1 MRTNKKVT
9 RKRKKK
15 KYKGVGR
22 FVFICVLIVALAAGG
37 FVMAKHLGR
46 NTYDSEKSF
55 EKYSKEYFST
65 VKADN
70 ATGDSV
76 EEFKYGEPNSVATDM
91 PELSSK
97 AVSDKLKDF
106 VSTEKTAFEG
116 GYGGSPEDNKNGF
129 FAGYQSYESDKNT
142 MGVAMFTTVKK
153 ENEDGDMAIV
163 SEKVKAVNFNAEN
176 GGEILPIMAFENGYK
191 EKVAKILTT
200 KVSDEYGDEL
210 KSEYKSYIAK
220 DSDFTEKMVFTKK
233 GAKVYFDAGSIL
245 DISKGAIIID
255 LSNEDLDGILRDKIN
270 PRNIDPNKPMV
281 AITFDDGPGLHTSD
295 QILDSL
301 EKYDS
306 VATYFELGQNVANVK
321 DADKII
327 KRKVE
332 MGCEIASHSW
342 SHPNLFTLSDAQV
355 KVENDKTDAAIK
367 KITGFTPTLYRPPY
381 GNGNDKTTKIF
392 NKSGILWSV
401 DTLDWKSRNKDAI
414 FKVVKSQKT
423 LDGRVILLH
432 SIHQPSADS
441 MDLILPWLKEQGY
454 QTVTVSELL
463 AYKYGEDPSVPK
475 FYGYNYFYGEDS
487 KDDK

>member
-1 MRTNKKVT
+1 MRTNKKFTV
-9 RKRKKK
+9 KRKKK

-22 FVFICVLIVALAAGG
+22 FVFICVIIVALAAGG
-37 FVMAKHLGR
+37 FVVAKHLGR
-46 NTYDSEKSF
+46 DTYDSEGSF
-55 EKYSKEYFST
+55 EGYAKDYFST

-91 PELSSK
+91 PKLSSK
-97 AVSDKLKDF
+97 AVTKKLTDF
-106 VSTEKTAFEG
+106 VNSEKSAFESN
-116 GYGGSPEDNKNGF
+116 YGGSAKDSKNGF
-129 FAGYQSYESDKNT
+129 FAGYQSYKSDKNT
-142 MGVAMFTTVKK
+142 MGVAMYTTVKQ
-153 ENEDGDMAIV
+153 ENKDGNMDLV

-191 EKVAKILTT
+191 EKITKILTD
-200 KVSDEYGDEL
+200 KVKEEYGDDL
-210 KSEYKSYIAK
+210 KSKYKSYIAN
-220 DSDFTEKMVFTKK
+220 DSDFTEKMVFTEK

-245 DISKGAIIID
+245 DLSKGAIVVD
-255 LSNEDLDGILRDKIN
+255 LSNDDLDGILRDKIN

-281 AITFDDGPGLHTSD
+281 AITFDDGPGPKTSD
-295 QILDSL
+295 QIIDSL
-301 EKYDS
+301 EKYNA

-321 DADKII
+321 DADKIL
-327 KRKVE
+327 KRK
-332 MGCEIASHSW
+332 MAIGCEIASHSW
-342 SHPNLFTLSDAQV
+342 SHPNLFTLSDAQI

-367 KITGFTPTLYRPPY
+367 KITGFVPTLYRPPY
-381 GNGNDKTTKIF
+381 GNGNEKTDKIF

-414 FKVVKSQKT
+414 FKVIKSQKT
-423 LDGRVILLH
+423 LDGRVVLLH

-441 MDLILPWLKEQGY
+441 MELILPWLKEQGY

-487 KDDK
+487 KKDK